1 MTQWR
6 LLMSDRKF
14 FGLKKKNKYL
24 DQEIVDKLLYAISKG
39 SYIKDACVFAGR
51 DESTFYR
58 WRQKAEEGNEEL
70 EELFSKISLTEAQFK
85 VKALDF
91 LMDIATEDRNPRV
104 IQWLLGVKYPEQFG
118 DTSKLQIENT
128 NEVIEVQFANG
139 IPYTDFQ
146 LNNGSDEEDV
156 QDVQVE
162 EQEKTKDDTL
172 ENHE

>member
-39 SYIKDACVFAGR
+39 SYIKDACVFAGI

-91 LMDIATEDRNPRV
+91 LMDIA
-104 IQWLLGVKYPEQFG
+104 
-118 DTSKLQIENT
+118 
-128 NEVIEVQFANG
+128 NG

>member
-1 MTQWR
+1 
-6 LLMSDRKF
+6 
-14 FGLKKKNKYL
+14 
-24 DQEIVDKLLYAISKG
+24 
-39 SYIKDACVFAGR
+39 
-51 DESTFYR
+51 
-58 WRQKAEEGNEEL
+58 
-70 EELFSKISLTEAQFK
+70 
-85 VKALDF
+85 
-91 LMDIATEDRNPRV
+91 MDIATEDRNPRV